1 MHLDMHKYHPNFKR
15 VIQIHNRLT
24 HKQSLLMKNLK
35 LNLLEKK
42 EMGEVRGGAMG
53 EPPMIHACTCMCGP
67 DDKVDERNDVYKFRN
82 PGINIEISITGDKVC
97 SF

>member
-1 MHLDMHKYHPNFKR
+1 
-15 VIQIHNRLT
+15 
-24 HKQSLLMKNLK
+24 MKNLK

-53 EPPMIHACTCMCGP
+53 EPPMIHACTCWCGP
-67 DDKVDERNDVYKFRN
+67 DDKVDERDDVYKFRT